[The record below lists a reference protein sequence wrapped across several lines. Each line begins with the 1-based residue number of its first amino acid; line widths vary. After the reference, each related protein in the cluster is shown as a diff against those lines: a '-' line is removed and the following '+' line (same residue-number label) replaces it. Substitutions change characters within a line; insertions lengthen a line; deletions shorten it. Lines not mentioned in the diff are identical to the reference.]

1 MLKNEKG
8 FQQSCYIKT
17 DFGIGKRKKNITNK
31 TKVSKKK
38 KKKER
43 KENPALN
50 RQICTSYATAE
61 KTEHMT

>member
-1 MLKNEKG
+1 MKKAFNNLATLKQILGLVKEKKILQIKLR
-8 FQQSCYIKT
+8 FQ
-17 DFGIGKRKKNITNK
+17 
-31 TKVSKKK
+31 